1 VIYKNTSSIEAVLR
15 LESDLVRF
23 ILDLFPWV
31 QEEWNPEQRGFIF
44 ILEEDVTEAT
54 RALPISPNIEG
65 AVNIDLD
72 TFNLWEGD
80 AIFDTM
86 SGHWNMVAVIG
97 NDFDAYLFVSVAL
110 SPKLP
115 NFYTYLK
122 GR

>member
-1 VIYKNTSSIEAVLR
+1 M
-15 LESDLVRF
+15 
-23 ILDLFPWV
+23 
-31 QEEWNPEQRGFIF
+31 
-44 ILEEDVTEAT
+44 
-54 RALPISPNIEG
+54 
-65 AVNIDLD
+65 NIDLD

-80 AIFDTM
+80 AIFDPM

-97 NDFDAYLFVSVAL
+97 NDFDVYLFVSVAL

>member
-1 VIYKNTSSIEAVLR
+1 MKILQVLKPYCALSQILFGSSSTFFFSWL
-15 LESDLVRF
+15 
-23 ILDLFPWV
+23 
-31 QEEWNPEQRGFIF
+31 QKEWNPEQRCFIF
-44 ILEEDVTEAT
+44 ILAEDVTEAA

-80 AIFDTM
+80 AIFDPM